1 MFHERFVET
10 LSENR
15 QVNPNCK
22 DKKVVDLLR
31 TEQYL
36 DSLVSSETLC
46 QSLVSELSAAANTLD
61 FVTSVERAVQV
72 GDVASKGPKYFMANK
87 NLVNLTSKFCQ
98 KNSQSGESFCLQV
111 VTHSKKCSVYFIDK
125 DSAEARWVG
134 PAKKKNTCQHQHSS
148 CLFLLPRFGPIP
160 PNLCRSLLAL
170 PLVVGWESLSGHRGV
185 TGGSPATGC
194 YD

>member
-1 MFHERFVET
+1 MFNERFVQA

-36 DSLVSSETLC
+36 DSLVSSDTLC

-87 NLVNLTSKFCQ
+87 NLVNLTSKFCP
-98 KNSQSGESFCLQV
+98 KKRARV
-111 VTHSKKCSVYFIDK
+111 VSHSAC
-125 DSAEARWVG
+125 RW
-134 PAKKKNTCQHQHSS
+134 
-148 CLFLLPRFGPIP
+148 
-160 PNLCRSLLAL
+160 
-170 PLVVGWESLSGHRGV
+170 
-185 TGGSPATGC
+185 
-194 YD
+194 